1 MRNRTTYLFIIVLAV
16 VMTLAFF
23 SKVQCK
29 SVEHGESITE
39 SGDARLDGSEAARR
53 VKVGKEVKDD
63 LLMVKGGDVQVL
75 RKTGFVTGYAKE
87 WRLPMWTAW
96 NLTASHTTGP
106 YKRKGVKFQEDDE
119 VPYPKAMN
127 SDYYSSGYDRGHM
140 CPSGDNK
147 WSRQAQEDC
156 FLFTNMCP
164 QSHNLNGGDWND
176 LEMKCRTWAKR
187 YGNIYIVCGPV
198 FRNSRPSRTIGRN
211 RVWVPDGFYKVVLRM
226 NQRSDRGRQRGDAI
240 AAIGFYYDNEDGHRP
255 LSDYVMTVDE
265 VEEMTGLDFFS
276 GLSDKTEQRVEAQ
289 ADLRDW

>member
-53 VKVGKEVKDD
+53 VKVGKGVKDD
-63 LLMVKGGDVQVL
+63 LLIVVGGDVQVL

-127 SDYYSSGYDRGHM
+127 SDYYSSAMTADTCVRLATT
-140 CPSGDNK
+140 SGAGRHRK
-147 WSRQAQEDC
+147 TVSSLPTCVR
-156 FLFTNMCP
+156 
-164 QSHNLNGGDWND
+164 
-176 LEMKCRTWAKR
+176 
-187 YGNIYIVCGPV
+187 
-198 FRNSRPSRTIGRN
+198 SRT
-211 RVWVPDGFYKVVLRM
+211 
-226 NQRSDRGRQRGDAI
+226 
-240 AAIGFYYDNEDGHRP
+240 
-255 LSDYVMTVDE
+255 T
-265 VEEMTGLDFFS
+265 
-276 GLSDKTEQRVEAQ
+276 
-289 ADLRDW
+289 